1 MPFVGIFMNP
11 HKLFRK
17 TLDGPKNLPFHDFL
31 RLRACF
37 WFSTRTHQREPS
49 HPIIHDDVR
58 EPLNLQ
64 EVEGK
69 AKPYQ
74 VRQFLRIVEDN
85 DLPLGDD
92 P

>member
-1 MPFVGIFMNP
+1 MNP
-11 HKLFRK
+11 HKLFPK
-17 TLDGPKNLPFHDFL
+17 ALNGPKNLPFHDFL
-31 RLRACF
+31 QLARAF
-37 WFSTRTHQREPS
+37 GFQLARTNGS
-49 HPIIHDDVR
+49 HHILIHDDVR

-85 DLPLGDD
+85 DLTLGNE